1 MVSALDVLKGQARH
15 VMHCLGKG
23 HREAIYHSAL
33 ITALNRERVA
43 HRSEVPC
50 PIWFMGECIGTGRA
64 DLVIGELV
72 AEIKANRMPPTTT
85 SAQLQKYL
93 QSMSRAE
100 RRVFHGVI
108 INFNQ
113 KTGMVDILEQRMAQ
127 PRPAAPAAQVTSRF
141 FERSPPPEPHRQA
154 KRPRLGPSLS

>member
-1 MVSALDVLKGQARH
+1 MSEVDVLKGMARH
-15 VMHCLGKG
+15 VMRCLGKG

-33 ITALNRERVA
+33 ITALNRGGVA

-64 DLVIGELV
+64 DLVIGETV
-72 AEIKANRMPPTTT
+72 AEIKANRLPPTAT

-93 QSMSRAE
+93 QSMARAE
-100 RRVFHGVI
+100 RKVFQGVI

-113 KTGMVDILEQRMAQ
+113 KTGMVDILEQSMAQ
-127 PRPAAPAAQVTSRF
+127 NRAQGPPPKPHVITSRF
-141 FERSPPPEPHRQA
+141 FSESPRVA
-154 KRPRLGPSLS
+154 KRARVD

>member
-1 MVSALDVLKGQARH
+1 
-15 VMHCLGKG
+15 MHCLGKG
-23 HREAIYHSAL
+23 HREKIYHAAL
-33 ITALNRERVA
+33 ITALNREGVA

-64 DLVIGELV
+64 DLVIGDTV
-72 AEIKANRMPPTTT
+72 AEIKANRLPPTST

-93 QSMSRAE
+93 QSMCRAE

-113 KTGMVDILEQRMAQ
+113 KTGHVDILEQGLSQAR
-127 PRPAAPAAQVTSRF
+127 RPASGVITSRF
-141 FERSPPPEPHRQA
+141 FDKPPADPRQQA
-154 KRPRLGPSLS
+154 KRPRLM

>member
-1 MVSALDVLKGQARH
+1 MTGTDKGAMSEVDILRGMARH
-15 VMHCLGKG
+15 VMRCLGKG

-64 DLVIGELV
+64 DLVIGGTV
-72 AEIKANRMPPTTT
+72 AEIKANRLPPKAT
-85 SAQLQKYL
+85 SAQLHKYL
-93 QSMSRAE
+93 QSMARAE
-100 RRVFHGVI
+100 RRVFRGVI

-113 KTGMVDILEQRMAQ
+113 KTGAVDILEQAMAPPK
-127 PRPAAPAAQVTSRF
+127 PRAVTSRF
-141 FERSPPPEPHRQA
+141 FSESPRPE
-154 KRPRLGPSLS
+154 KRPRVD

>member
-1 MVSALDVLKGQARH
+1 MTHALDTLKGMARH

-23 HREAIYHSAL
+23 HREAIYHAAM

-64 DLVIGELV
+64 DLVIGDMV
-72 AEIKANRMPPTTT
+72 AEIKANRMPPTVA
-85 SAQLQKYL
+85 SPQLQKYL
-93 QSMSRAE
+93 KSMSRAE

-113 KTGMVDILEQRMAQ
+113 KTGLVDILVQRMAQ
-127 PRPAAPAAQVTSRF
+127 ARQTPAAHVTSRF
-141 FERSPPPEPHRQA
+141 FERSPPPLEEPRA
-154 KRPRLGPSLS
+154 KRPRTTS

>member
-1 MVSALDVLKGQARH
+1 MSSLEILRGLARH
-15 VMHCLGKG
+15 VMRCLGKG

-72 AEIKANRMPPTTT
+72 AEIKANRLPPTAT

-100 RRVFHGVI
+100 RKVFHGVI

-113 KTGMVDILEQRMAQ
+113 KNGTVDILEQPMAQ
-127 PRPAAPAAQVTSRF
+127 ARAQLPAPKSQVIASRF
-141 FERSPPPEPHRQA
+141 FSESPRQT
-154 KRPRLGPSLS
+154 KRPRVD

>member
-1 MVSALDVLKGQARH
+1 MVSALDVLKGAARH

-23 HREAIYHSAL
+23 HREAIYHAAL

-72 AEIKANRMPPTTT
+72 AEIKANRLPPTAT

-93 QSMSRAE
+93 QSMARAE

-113 KTGMVDILEQRMAQ
+113 KTGAVDILEQRLTQA
-127 PRPAAPAAQVTSRF
+127 RPDPVQVEHKGVVTSRF
-141 FERSPPPEPHRQA
+141 FVPGPQRPVKRQ
-154 KRPRLGPSLS
+154 RLA

>member
-1 MVSALDVLKGQARH
+1 MTGTSGATMSAVDVLRGLARH
-15 VMHCLGKG
+15 VMRCLGKG

-64 DLVIGELV
+64 DLVIGETV
-72 AEIKANRMPPTTT
+72 AEIKANRLPPTAT
-85 SAQLQKYL
+85 SAQLHKYL
-93 QSMSRAE
+93 QSMARAE
-100 RRVFHGVI
+100 RKVFHGVI

-113 KTGMVDILEQRMAQ
+113 KTGAVDVLEQSMAPPK
-127 PRPAAPAAQVTSRF
+127 PRVVTSRF
-141 FERSPPPEPHRQA
+141 FSESPRQT
-154 KRPRLGPSLS
+154 KRARMG